1 MMRNLFIIG
10 LILLLGSSCTKDDRI
25 TREVI
30 AQYSKENIVFEPELE
45 VCIVLPEVGCGGCI
59 AGGVYF
65 FQENKKKF
73 ARGQYKNK
81 IVFTAIQSKKMLYRM
96 LEVQSLDEDNSVVDW
111 ENKFLVD
118 GDNAIYPLILHLKR
132 GKIVKAEYQTPYSK
146 DILGSLLLN

>member
-1 MMRNLFIIG
+1 MMRSLF
-10 LILLLGSSCTKDDRI
+10 LMVFILLLASCAKEDAV

-30 AQYSKENIVFEPELE
+30 AQYAKENIVFDPELE

-73 ARGQYKNK
+73 AKEQHNNR

-96 LEVQSLDEDNSVVDW
+96 LEVQSLDEYNSVVDW

-118 GDNAIYPLILHLKR
+118 GNNAIYPLILHLKQ

-146 DILGSLLLN
+146 DILGTLLLY